1 MELCV
6 LGIVM
11 GLVIEKRGY
20 PWTQVWGQF
29 GTPTRNVT
37 VQLMKVVRV
46 VNGANYLR
54 KENIHGI
61 SV

>member
-6 LGIVM
+6 LAIVM

-20 PWTQVWGQF
+20 PWTHVWGQF
-29 GTPTRNVT
+29 GTPTRNVA

-46 VNGANYLR
+46 VTGANYLR

-61 SV
+61 SM